1 MYTKSV
7 VDKCLKYAII
17 IKLAVLLAMISQGVC
32 LF

>member
-7 VDKCLKYAII
+7 VDKYIKYAII
-17 IKLAVLLAMISQGVC
+17 IKLAVILAMFSQGVC